1 MRQKIKDNIFRVIYA
16 FACLLICII
25 SWKYQDAILLS
36 DIGMKIFSY
45 YASVATVIA
54 LIIAVMEIFYAI
66 KITKSIQQKTQEKI
80 ESFKNQT
87 VSHLSHVCSSY
98 YESAIDDLANHQYSQ
113 LSLNFRF
120 ALKLHRN
127 IANNFISTED
137 KILFDEKKSVLD
149 VLEKNIHD
157 ARSMP
162 VAQKLPTRNSKKIR
176 ESIMEIKNMIDS
188 KHTFT
193 NVEG

>member
-1 MRQKIKDNIFRVIYA
+1 MRQKLKDNIFRILYA
-16 FACLLICII
+16 LVCLAICCL

-36 DIGMKIFSY
+36 PIEMQVFSY

-66 KITKSIQQKTQEKI
+66 RITKSIQQKTQEKI

-98 YESAIDDLANHQYSQ
+98 YESAIDDLANHQYGQ

-127 IANNFISTED
+127 IANNFISTDD
-137 KILFDEKKSVLD
+137 KNLFDGKKTVLD
-149 VLEKNIHD
+149 ELERDIHD

-162 VAQKLPTRNSKKIR
+162 LANKLSARTSKKIR
-176 ESIMEIKNMIDS
+176 ESIMEIKSMIDT